1 MLRLRSRGGKR
12 LFDDGA
18 HAAAPDGDA
27 TSGTCLIVRLKVLIK
42 NGRCAAIGAPGQIA
56 IPATA
61 KKMAG
66 IVDIHTHVNV
76 LSAEIGLFFIAEIAG
91 FAS

>member
-1 MLRLRSRGGKR
+1 
-12 LFDDGA
+12 
-18 HAAAPDGDA
+18 
-27 TSGTCLIVRLKVLIK
+27 
-42 NGRCAAIGAPGQIA
+42 
-56 IPATA
+56 
-61 KKMAG
+61 MAG